1 MLTLI
6 TGVPGSGK
14 SLRAVYELKKA
25 LDAGRPCY
33 SDIEGLN
40 MPGVLPAPDD
50 WRTTPEGSFIVY
62 DEAQKRPEFASTG
75 RPGLSEHPCTRALNE
90 HRHTGHDI
98 VFCTQMPTML
108 HHHIRGLVGRHV
120 HVHRGA
126 GLSLVNVRTW
136 DTVQLDPND
145 YHAKQSADVEAWKY
159 PKDLF
164 PLYKSSTL
172 HTHKVRVP
180 AKLKWAGGAI
190 AVLLLGLVFGVHHV
204 MAAFHAEDHGS
215 LTSKLRAA
223 QSGHVGLG
231 PAAASTAAL
240 SPKWRWTEARTV
252 PPVAGCF
259 SSGNMCG
266 CYGRNGHL
274 LDITHAECLTALSR
288 PLPLDLYGSRGSG
301 RSRMSAH
308 HPAGASS
315 SVLPRPALISRAP
328 AVASAAGSQSGWGT
342 RSSALRVDYVPPTYK
357 GGVTSPAPP
366 VGASGAGAGQ

>member
-6 TGVPGSGK
+6 TGAPGSGK
-14 SLRAVYELKKA
+14 SLRAVFELKKA
-25 LDAGRPCY
+25 LDEGRPCFA
-33 SDIEGLN
+33 DIDGLN
-40 MPGVLPAPDD
+40 MPGVKPCPAD
-50 WRTTPEGSFIVY
+50 WRETPEGSFIVY

-75 RPGLSEHPCTRALNE
+75 RPGLSEHPSVRALNE

-98 VFCTQMPTML
+98 IFCTQMPTMI

-145 YHAKQSADVEAWKY
+145 YHAKQSADVEGWKF
-159 PKDLF
+159 PKELF

-172 HTHKVRVP
+172 HTHKVRIP
-180 AKLKWAGGAI
+180 RKLKLAGAAI
-190 AVLLLGLVFGVHHV
+190 VLLLIALAFGVHHV

-215 LTSKLRAA
+215 LTAKLRAA
-223 QSGHVGLG
+223 RSGHVGLG
-231 PAAASTAAL
+231 PAGASTAAL
-240 SPKWRWTEARTV
+240 SPKWKWTEARTV

-259 SSGNMCG
+259 SSGNICG

-274 LDITHAECLTALSR
+274 LHITHAECLTALSR
-288 PLPLDLYGSRGSG
+288 PLPLDLYGSRGGG
-301 RSRMSAH
+301 RGRMRPGA
-308 HPAGASS
+308 AGASS

-328 AVASAAGSQSGWGT
+328 VVASSGGSQSGWGT
-342 RSSALRVDYVPPTYK
+342 RSSALRVDYVPPTYH
-357 GGVTSPAPP
+357 
-366 VGASGAGAGQ
+366 GASMRPGAGVGAGAGQ